1 MAGDISYTR
10 TAVTLHWLIALL
22 IVAAF
27 SLGLIMSDMPGLTMT
42 KLKYFS
48 WHKWLG
54 VTIFILLLA
63 RALWRLTHPAPPLPL
78 SMTTWERQVAGWM
91 HRLFYALLIVIPLTG
106 YFYSLA
112 AGVPVVYLGIIPLP
126 VLIDKNDALKEILDN
141 AHSVLNFSMAGL
153 VALHVLAGLK
163 HHFVDHDG
171 VLARMLPFL
180 KKNSSVEGLEINK
193 DWINQNNER

>member
-91 HRLFYALLIVIPLTG
+91 HRSFYALLVVIPLSG

>member
-1 MAGDISYTR
+1 MAGEKGYTR
-10 TAVTLHWLIALL
+10 TAMILHWLIALL

-42 KLKYFS
+42 KLRYFS

-54 VTIFILLLA
+54 VTIFMLMVA
-63 RALWRLTHPAPPLPL
+63 RALWRVTHPAPPLP
-78 SMTTWERQVAGWM
+78 SSTPAWQRQMANWI
-91 HRLFYALLIVIPLTG
+91 HRSFYVLLIVIPLTG

-112 AGVPVVYLGIIPLP
+112 AGVQVVYLGFIPLP

-141 AHSVLNFSMAGL
+141 AHSILNFTMAGL
-153 VALHVLAGLK
+153 VALHVLAAFK
-163 HHFVDHDG
+163 HHFIDHDG

-180 KKNSSVEGLEINK
+180 K
-193 DWINQNNER
+193 NNAVGARFIK